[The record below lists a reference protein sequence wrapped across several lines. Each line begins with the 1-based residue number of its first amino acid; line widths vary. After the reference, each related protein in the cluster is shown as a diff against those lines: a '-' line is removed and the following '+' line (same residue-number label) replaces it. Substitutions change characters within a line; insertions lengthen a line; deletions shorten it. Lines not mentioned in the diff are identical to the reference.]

1 MTQRKKNIHTH
12 LLETQLLNAL
22 RKKMEKRKMRKKK
35 TPDKNQQTLTMHFYN
50 KKKQTKKD
58 AKNCKIKTLLLLCF
72 IFCQISVKL

>member
-1 MTQRKKNIHTH
+1 
-12 LLETQLLNAL
+12 
-22 RKKMEKRKMRKKK
+22 MEKRKMKKKK